1 MSLWF
6 QSPVPTGDK
15 HKPSTVPPVKPSQ
28 CGEGGGGHTY
38 TEEEEEEEEDE
49 DKGAGSRAI

>member
-1 MSLWF
+1 MSRCF

-28 CGEGGGGHTY
+28 CGEGDTHT
-38 TEEEEEEEEDE
+38 EEEEEEEDE
-49 DKGAGSRAI
+49 DEGVGSRTL